1 MAPKRKQ
8 PERAEEDDQNEQ
20 IRANQQQPLLAASL
34 RAAASNRA
42 VRKPFKPPMASRP
55 EANGRSVQVG
65 LSFSRLALLGPGGL
79 LHAAVTKTVSFGRRL
94 GEGLADDSDAP
105 DVLLFDPQDY
115 PGKARSMI
123 TTALPSAGT
132 GRDLPPP
139 PEGQAYVKVLVD
151 NFIAS
156 KLRPHQVEGVQFMFK
171 CLAGLRHANFRGCIQ
186 SDSMGLGKTFQ
197 SICCLWTLLTTGI
210 TGRPTCSRA
219 LVITPTSLVA
229 NWGRE
234 VDKWLGGRIKPTVIE
249 DAAQLKAAL
258 ARLGGGYVP
267 PGRCSAAVLIMSYD
281 VFRLN
286 QEAVYCKK
294 FELVICDEA
303 HRLKNGASKINQ
315 AVLHLPCKLRLLL
328 TGTPIQNDLSEYYA
342 MFSTAC
348 PGLFGTPAQFRKK
361 YENPILA
368 GRDAGASDKQL
379 QNGSAAQA
387 DLVQLSSQYI
397 IRRSSE
403 TLKQYLP
410 AKIQEV
416 IFCKMSTLQYALYRG
431 FIASEPVQAALEG
444 RKLERDRAL
453 ATLPAINA
461 LKKLCCH
468 PDMARGL
475 GLGRGC
481 VAVHSHLLGGAH
493 SNGSGRAAK
502 PSGKGKASGA
512 GGEPR
517 AVVTGMEGLGPV
529 FGGSDV
535 YPAYSPGGVQAMHS
549 GKMQVLVSLLKAIRE
564 GEAGDKVV
572 LVSNYT
578 ESLALCDKMCKANR
592 WSTLSLTGDLDA
604 RKRQALVDEFNSP
617 AHPSYVL
624 LLSSKARSTR
634 QLHAGGCGL
643 NIIGANRLIL
653 LDPSWNPADDQQA
666 MGRVWREG
674 QKKDVYIYRLLTT
687 GKCNGAQL
695 NRGGSI
701 EEKIFQ
707 RQLAKEGLSRV
718 VVDDNADEQRTFSRD
733 ELKAL
738 FRVDPQI
745 QCDTHTAIKCSCDG
759 SWPRALE
766 PVILQPRPPQQ
777 AQQPVGDGDNSTSSD
792 AGMTSGKQLPA
803 TASGKASGKAS
814 AESAP
819 QVSPPPPQQPQQPAA
834 ANPGSV
840 LSWAHVRDVTLLPDR
855 VWQRVSAPIRN
866 AYITF
871 AFSDFNLEEKLDLN
885 TGAEGED
892 DGGDSIDRE
901 AAAKEELDPEDW
913 EGEGPAGGDSTS
925 DE

>member
-1 MAPKRKQ
+1 MPPKRKQ

-20 IRANQQQPLLAASL
+20 IRGNQQQPLLAASL
-34 RAAASNRA
+34 RAAASHRA

-79 LHAAVTKTVSFGRRL
+79 LQAAVTKTVSIGRRL
-94 GEGLADDSDAP
+94 GEGLADDGDAP
-105 DVLLFDPQDY
+105 D
-115 PGKARSMI
+115 
-123 TTALPSAGT
+123 
-132 GRDLPPP
+132 
-139 PEGQAYVKVLVD
+139 AYVKVLVD
-151 NFIAS
+151 KFIAS

-431 FIASEPVQAALEG
+431 IIASEPVQAALEG

-475 GLGRGC
+475 GLGRRHGRGWGWIHTERAASTNRSTYC
-481 VAVHSHLLGGAH
+481 RTAIWNLQRGPGAAVHSHLLGGGH

-578 ESLALCDKMCKANR
+578 ESLALCDKVCKANR

-624 LLSSKARSTR
+624 LLSSKARSTH
-634 QLHAGGCGL
+634 QLH
-643 NIIGANRLIL
+643 
-653 LDPSWNPADDQQA
+653 
-666 MGRVWREG
+666 VT
-674 QKKDVYIYRLLTT
+674 V
-687 GKCNGAQL
+687 
-695 NRGGSI
+695 GSI

-759 SWPRALE
+759 SWPRAQE
-766 PVILQPRPPQQ
+766 PVAGAGRILQPGPPQQ
-777 AQQPVGDGDNSTSSD
+777 AQQPVGDGDNSTGSD
-792 AGMTSGKQLPA
+792 TGTTSAKQLPA
-803 TASGKASGKAS
+803 TASGKASGKAA

-871 AFSDFNLEEKLDLN
+871 AFSDFNFEEKLDLN

-892 DGGDSIDRE
+892 DDGDSIDRE

-913 EGEGPAGGDSTS
+913 EAQGPAGGDSTS